1 MTEPN
6 TAAMSKHDS
15 VEEDDDAAAFR
26 ERIDRIIARERDVLD
41 ELAD

>member
-6 TAAMSKHDS
+6 TPAMSKHDS
-15 VEEDDDAAAFR
+15 EDDDAAVFR

-41 ELAD
+41 QLAE